1 MRVPGKVALV
11 AGAGTMGPPGG
22 KVGNG
27 RATAILLAKEGARV
41 VAADISLKSAEATVA
56 MVREKG
62 GEAIAIQ
69 GDVTKETD
77 AKRMVQTTLD
87 HYGKLDILDN
97 NVGIYLE
104 RDIIDMTEEEWD
116 HIMAVNV
123 KGIFLVSKHAI
134 KAMMK
139 SGGGTIVNIATIW
152 ALQPRPGS
160 AAYNTSKAAVIG
172 LTKCMAVEYAPYNIR
187 VNCVIPAVIDTP
199 IFDSVATAE
208 GKKKRIERI
217 PLGRIGLPEEV
228 AKAVLFFA
236 SDESS
241 YTTGET
247 ILVDGGMFA
256 GYPRMF

>member
-1 MRVPGKVALV
+1 MRVQGKIALV
-11 AGAGTMGPPGG
+11 AGAGTIGPPGG
-22 KVGNG
+22 KLGNG
-27 RATAILLAKEGARV
+27 RAAAMLLAQEGARI
-41 VAADISLKSAEATVA
+41 VASDISLEAAEETVA
-56 MVREKG
+56 RIREKG

-69 GDVTKETD
+69 GDVSKETD
-77 AKRMVQTTLD
+77 AKRMVDMTLD

-97 NVGIYLE
+97 NVGIFLE
-104 RDIIDMTEEEWD
+104 RDIIDMSEQEWD
-116 HIMAVNV
+116 HMMAVNV

-134 KAMMK
+134 RAMMN
-139 SGGGTIVNIATIW
+139 SGGGSIINIATIW

-187 VNCVIPAVIDTP
+187 ANCVIPAVIDTP
-199 IFDSVATAE
+199 IFESVASPE

-228 AKAVLFFA
+228 AKIVLFFA
-236 SDESS
+236 SDDSS

-247 ILVDGGMFA
+247 VLVDGGMFA
-256 GYPRMF
+256 GYPRLF

>member
-1 MRVPGKVALV
+1 MRVQGKVALV

-22 KVGNG
+22 KLGNG
-27 RATAILLAKEGARV
+27 RAAATLLAQEGARV
-41 VAADISLKSAEATVA
+41 VAADISLEAAEETAA
-56 MVREKG
+56 KIKEKG

-69 GDVTKETD
+69 GDVSKEVD
-77 AKRMVQTTLD
+77 AKRMVEMTLD

-104 RDIIDMTEEEWD
+104 RDIIDMSAEEWD

-123 KGIFLVSKHAI
+123 KGIFLVSKYAI
-134 KAMMK
+134 KVMMNN
-139 SGGGTIVNIATIW
+139 GGGTIVNLATVW

-172 LTKCMAVEYAPYNIR
+172 LTKCMAVEYAPYGIR

-199 IFDSVATAE
+199 LFDSVATPE

-217 PLGRIGLPEEV
+217 PLGRMGLAEEV
-228 AKAVLFFA
+228 AKVVLFFA
-236 SDESS
+236 SDDSS

-247 ILVDGGMFA
+247 VVVDGGMFA
-256 GYPRMF
+256 GYPRLY

>member
-56 MVREKG
+56 IIREKG

>member
-56 MVREKG
+56 IIREKG

-104 RDIIDMTEEEWD
+104 RDIIDMSEEEWD

>member
-1 MRVPGKVALV
+1 MRLEGKIALV
-11 AGAGTMGPPGG
+11 AGAGTMGPPGS
-22 KVGNG
+22 KLGNG
-27 RATAILLAKEGARV
+27 RATAMLFAKEGARV
-41 VAADISLKSAEATVA
+41 VAADISLESAEETVA
-56 MVREKG
+56 MIKKEG
-62 GEAIAIQ
+62 GEAFAIQ
-69 GDVTKETD
+69 ADVTKEAD
-77 AKRMVQTTLD
+77 AKRMVETTIS

-104 RDIIDMTEEEWD
+104 RDIIDMTEQEWD
-116 HIMAVNV
+116 RIMAVNV
-123 KGIFLVSKHAI
+123 KGIFLVSKHTI

-139 SGGGTIVNIATIW
+139 SGGGTIINIATMW

-172 LTKCMAVEYAPYNIR
+172 LTKCMAVEYAPYKIR
-187 VNCVIPAVIDTP
+187 ANCVIPAVIDTP
-199 IFDSVATAE
+199 LFASVASAE

-228 AKAVLFFA
+228 AKAALFFA
-236 SDESS
+236 SDDSS